1 MNDDDARRLA
11 WHQLLYGAAITVG
24 ATMLAI
30 GFTFSI
36 TAETLDTLTIG
47 QKEYLRSLFFSY
59 LILGESMI
67 FVGLWRGWFDI
78 CKGNKQRDKGQ
89 KKL

>member
-1 MNDDDARRLA
+1 MNDDDVRRIA
-11 WHQLLYGAAITVG
+11 WHQLLYGASITVG

-36 TAETLDTLTIG
+36 TGETLDTLTVG
-47 QKEYLRSLFFSY
+47 QKEFLRSLFHSY
-59 LILGESMI
+59 LIAGALMI

-78 CKGNKQRDKGQ
+78 RKGNKQRDKGQ
-89 KKL
+89 KTL